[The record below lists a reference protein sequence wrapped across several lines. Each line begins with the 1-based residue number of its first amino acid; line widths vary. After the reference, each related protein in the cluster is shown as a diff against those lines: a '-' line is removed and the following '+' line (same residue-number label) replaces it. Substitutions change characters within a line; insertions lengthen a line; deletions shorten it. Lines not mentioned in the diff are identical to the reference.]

1 MRVTS
6 LLATVV
12 IGCVL
17 ISGCAPRR
25 SETQQSL
32 PRSAVAYGAG
42 ELLPTGVRV
51 TPEAAEGALLQPLNP
66 DLPALPD
73 FVAGQAV
80 TTAVSPDGQMLLVLT
95 SGYNRN
101 NAPDGKSLPV
111 ASNEYVFVYD
121 ISGHRP
127 VKRQVLQVPNTFNGI
142 AWHPNM

>member
-1 MRVTS
+1 MRVTG

-25 SETQQSL
+25 SETQQRL
-32 PRSAVAYGAG
+32 PSSAVADGAG

-101 NAPDGKSLPV
+101 NA
-111 ASNEYVFVYD
+111 
-121 ISGHRP
+121 
-127 VKRQVLQVPNTFNGI
+127 
-142 AWHPNM
+142 